1 MLFAR
6 PLTDADRPATPL
18 WLDTVVVKL
27 ADVDTRTLYDVAPVA
42 VLQFRVTAVNWF
54 VTLFEGDA
62 STGAPGNAM
71 IVVKLQML
79 DHAPVPSTFVAFTS
93 Q

>member
-1 MLFAR
+1 VLFAR

-42 VLQFRVTAVNWF
+42 VPQLKVNEVSWF
-54 VTLFEGDA
+54 V
-62 STGAPGNAM
+62 APFVGETRATVGGS
-71 IVVKLQML
+71 VVKFQAF
-79 DHAPVPSTFVAFTS
+79 DHGPVQQAVKTPSTR
-93 Q
+93 QL